1 VLTTNRPGAQT
12 PEARSLTGWGR
23 RPSTTSEVISPGD
36 IDMVVEVA
44 SNASWHIP
52 RGLGRSYGDA
62 AQLAGGVVV
71 DMTSIKGIRVDDSA
85 GTLTALAGTSL
96 AEIFDVIVPRGWFLP
111 VVPGTRHVTVG
122 GAIAADVHGKNHHRD
137 GSLSAH
143 IESFDLV
150 TGDGRVVRATPVT
163 EPFSATVGGMGL
175 TGTITEATLRPIPIE
190 TSAML
195 TQTSW
200 APDLPAAMEGLLE
213 ADIRHQYS
221 VAWLDLTPGGRG
233 RGLVMGADH
242 ARTEEAPR
250 FATQRSTGS
259 RRRAMTVPAWNPP
272 LVNTLTVGVFNRLWN
287 ELGRRRVGTRIE
299 SLDSFFFPL
308 DRIGDWNRLYGKR
321 GFLQYQFVVPLD
333 REEVLLEVTETLVS
347 MDTPVSLAVLK
358 RMGVRS
364 SGYLSFPSPGWTLAV
379 DMPLGDPSLRH
390 TLDEF
395 DLKVAD
401 AGGRVYLAK
410 DSRLRPGLV
419 DEMYPEIPLWR
430 EAQARLDPGRRLRSN
445 LSERL
450 GLTA

>member
-1 VLTTNRPGAQT
+1 MLTTSRPELRA
-12 PEARSLTGWGR
+12 PETRSLTGWGGW
-23 RPSTTSEVISPGD
+23 PSTTSAVITPGD
-36 IDMVVEVA
+36 IRAVVEVA
-44 SNASWHIP
+44 SNTSPHIP

-71 DMTSIKGIRVDDSA
+71 DMTSIKGINVDEAA
-85 GTLTALAGTSL
+85 GTVTALAGTSL
-96 AEIFDVIVPRGWFLP
+96 ADILDAIIPRGWFLP

-143 IESFDLV
+143 LETFDLV
-150 TGDGRVVRATPVT
+150 TGDGRIVKATAGT
-163 EPFSATVGGMGL
+163 EPFAATVGGMGL
-175 TGTITEATLRPIPIE
+175 TGTITEATLRLIPIE
-190 TSAML
+190 TAAMSNH
-195 TQTSW
+195 TTW
-200 APDLPAAMEGLLE
+200 APDLPAAMEGLAE
-213 ADIRHQYS
+213 ADIRHRYS
-221 VAWLDLTPGGRG
+221 VAWLDLTRGGRG

-242 ARTEEAPR
+242 ARIDEAPR
-250 FATQRSTGS
+250 FAFPRSTSAGS
-259 RRRAMTVPAWNPP
+259 RTVTVPAWNPP
-272 LVNTLTVGVFNRLWN
+272 LINAFTVAAFNRLWN
-287 ELGRRRVGTRIE
+287 GLGRRRTGPRIE
-299 SLDSFFFPL
+299 SLQSFFFPL

-333 REEVLLEVTETLVS
+333 REDVLMDVTEALVS

-379 DMPLGDPSLRH
+379 DMPLGNPGLRD
-390 TLDEF
+390 TLDAA
-395 DLKVAD
+395 DMKVAE

-410 DSRLRPGLV
+410 DSRLKPGLV

-450 GLTA
+450 DLTT